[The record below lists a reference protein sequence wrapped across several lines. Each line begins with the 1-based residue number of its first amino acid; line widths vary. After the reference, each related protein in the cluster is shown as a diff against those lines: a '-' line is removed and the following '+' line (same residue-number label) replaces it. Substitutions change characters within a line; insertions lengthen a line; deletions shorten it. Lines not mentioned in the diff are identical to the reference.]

1 LQDGIETAWE
11 VASRMSWS
19 RSWSGLDHFMRRAAL
34 GEAMAHLIAMRN
46 QGIVRDMDGVPV
58 RWELTE
64 QALHA

>member
-1 LQDGIETAWE
+1 
-11 VASRMSWS
+11 
-19 RSWSGLDHFMRRAAL
+19 MRRAAL